1 MHTET
6 QLRRAAHNAGCRVLS
21 IREVETPVG
30 RVLCARFEG
39 KDNEAAFRLLSEFS
53 LDDVG
58 DPVARTLGLDI
69 RQRFGPDQVRMAK
82 ALQQWVKDHISYL
95 PEPTETFQAPW
106 YTIRTGVGDCDDHAN
121 LVHAIARNAGM
132 KARVVP
138 VRNKEGKITHACT
151 QINVEGV
158 WSWTETTIDADF
170 DEPPRAAAA
179 RLRTEGRGD
188 ISGAEG
194 ESMNVVLT
202 GPMLPL
208 SKGVRYRARAR
219 VDTPRMLTPASS
231 IKSFFEDTGFRDVVV
246 YTDAGALPGDWPE
259 EQRAE
264 LGGGGFGGW
273 TVFLEGTWSLSD
285 QGLPRPEPLLAVWEV
300 HPPSSSSGPGTLTL
314 PEIVIVGDR
323 GEVPRAVDWRVGTFL
338 VATSAAIIFTALAYG
353 EPVRERPRYR

>member
-1 MHTET
+1 
-6 QLRRAAHNAGCRVLS
+6 
-21 IREVETPVG
+21 VG

-39 KDNEAAFRLLSEFS
+39 KDNEAAFRLLCEFS

-82 ALQQWVKDHISYL
+82 ALQQWVKDNITYL

-106 YTIRTGVGDCDDHAN
+106 YTVKTGVGDCDDHAN
-121 LVHAIARNAGM
+121 LVHAIARNAGL

-138 VRNKEGKITHACT
+138 VRNKQGKITHACT
-151 QINVEGV
+151 QISVDGV
-158 WSWTETTIDADF
+158 WSWTETTLDADF

-179 RLRTEGRGD
+179 RLKAGRGD

-194 ESMNVVLT
+194 EAMTTLVLK
-202 GPMLPL
+202 GSMLPL
-208 SKGVRYRARAR
+208 RQGVRYRARAR

-231 IKSFFEDTGFRDVVV
+231 IKTFFEDTGFRDVAV
-246 YTDAGALPGDWPE
+246 YTEARALPVDWPDD
-259 EQRAE
+259 QRDE

-285 QGLPRPEPLLAVWEV
+285 QGLPRPEPLLAVWEADQV
-300 HPPSSSSGPGTLTL
+300 ATSSSSGPGTLTL

-323 GEVPRAVDWRVGTFL
+323 GALPRPVDWKVGTFL
-338 VATSAAIIFTALAYG
+338 VATSAAIIFTAMAYG
-353 EPVRERPRYR
+353 EPVRPRPRFRL